1 MGTGTKTMA
10 FLHSRFSSDESQRYA
25 AECKRLAALSRNG
38 KAARQRQATKQQP
51 ASAGWFGS
59 MFGSQ
64 RKLSAKY
71 AR

>member
-1 MGTGTKTMA
+1 MA

-25 AECKRLAALSRNG
+25 AECKRMATLSRNG
-38 KAARQRQATKQQP
+38 KAAAKQRPASKQQ
-51 ASAGWFGS
+51 SAGWFGVMLS
-59 MFGSQ
+59 PQ

>member
-25 AECKRLAALSRNG
+25 AECKRMAGLSRNG
-38 KAARQRQATKQQP
+38 KAVKQRPAGKQQTT
-51 ASAGWFGS
+51 GWFGA
-59 MFGSQ
+59 MFSPQ

>member
-1 MGTGTKTMA
+1 MA

-25 AECKRLAALSRNG
+25 AECKRMAALSRNG
-38 KAARQRQATKQQP
+38 KSAPKQRQAAKQQT
-51 ASAGWFGS
+51 AGWFGS
-59 MFGSQ
+59 MFGPQ

>member
-1 MGTGTKTMA
+1 MA
-10 FLHSRFSSDESQRYA
+10 LFHSRFSSDESQRYA
-25 AECKRLAALSRNG
+25 AECKRMAGLSRIG

-51 ASAGWFGS
+51 ASAGWFGA
-59 MFGSQ
+59 MFSPQ